1 MSSGDPHDS
10 RQYPPAGGDTGAPR
24 GQAQGPYGYHQHG
37 PGPYGRQH
45 PVRVGPQPGV
55 HVGFGAAIKRYY
67 AKYAQFSGRASRS
80 EYWWVALY
88 LALITLPLE
97 LLISYPGT
105 EPSGELNGLGVVLS
119 FVYFGFML
127 AHFIPSLAIGI
138 RRLHDV
144 NLSGWFTLIG
154 LIPLVGWIVIIV
166 LAVLPHKP
174 EGARFDR

>member
-1 MSSGDPHDS
+1 MSSGDPHDG
-10 RQYPPAGGDTGAPR
+10 RPYPPAGVDTGAQR
-24 GQAQGPYGYHQHG
+24 GQTPGRYGYHQHG
-37 PGPYGRQH
+37 PGPYGRRP

-55 HVGFGAAIKRYY
+55 HVSFGAAITRYY

-80 EYWWVALY
+80 EYWWTALY
-88 LALITLPLE
+88 LALISLPLD

-105 EPSGELNGLGVVLS
+105 EPSGQLNGLGVALS
-119 FVYFGFML
+119 YVYVAVML
-127 AHFIPSLAIGI
+127 AHVIPSLAIGI

-154 LIPLVGWIVIIV
+154 LVPLVGWIVIIV
-166 LAVLPHKP
+166 LAVLPHRP